1 MVYFIYKA
9 LDIARLGGVLPNP
22 KRLNLPDDV
31 KLGLAKRD
39 YFYLGCCEN
48 PEHLLPIKEYI
59 VTFVDRDTAEG
70 FTLLGMSRVP
80 KDPTDPASELRDL
93 TDEELKKQEKARKL
107 LQKLKLRQKIY
118 GSIEDLEDIV
128 ADLSKRIDLL
138 ERLHL
143 TTLYYIL
150 KGEPLPDDL
159 KKSFLSVAETYIKH
173 VEKGRVRTRVDIEDP
188 KKLLDKVMKR
198 VTKITKLV
206 EAELLSEK

>member
-9 LDIARLGGVLPNP
+9 LDIARLGGVLPDP
-22 KRLNLPDDV
+22 KRLPDDV

-80 KDPTDPASELRDL
+80 KNPTDPTSELRDL
-93 TDEELKKQEKARKL
+93 TPEELEKQEKARKL
-107 LQKLKLRQKIY
+107 LLKLRLRQRIY
-118 GSIEDLEDIV
+118 GSVEDLEDIV
-128 ADLSKRIDLL
+128 AFLSKRIDLL
-138 ERLHL
+138 ERLFL

-150 KGEPLPDDL
+150 KNERLPDSL
-159 KKSFLSVAETYIKH
+159 EKSYLSIAETYIKQ
-173 VEKGRVRTRVDIEDP
+173 VEEGRVKTRVDVEDP
-188 KKLLDKVMKR
+188 KKLHDKVMKK
-198 VTKITKLV
+198 VTEITKLV
-206 EAELLSEK
+206 EAELLSKK